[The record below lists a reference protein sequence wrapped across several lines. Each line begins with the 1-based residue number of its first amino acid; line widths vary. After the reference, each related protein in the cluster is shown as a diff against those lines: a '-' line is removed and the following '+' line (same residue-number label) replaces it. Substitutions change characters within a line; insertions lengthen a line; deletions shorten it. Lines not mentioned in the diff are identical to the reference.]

1 LQGSAAFLIHAQRG
15 FRIEFVCRDRVTAAC
30 RADVNNRVVR
40 VCERDSFDP
49 PSIVQHQSELPF
61 VRQISCFFAF
71 ARLGSR
77 CCRIVPGR
85 AGSVC
90 RILLQR
96 CANSRCSHL
105 ARIDGLAAANLI
117 HAGLIYRRLIR
128 SRITLCRNPVR
139 AAVENPIKSPNRN
152 RFYKPG
158 TVGGWELRTAGK
170 NRRAMPGRTS
180 KGLPVSRRSNSWC
193 N

>member
-1 LQGSAAFLIHAQRG
+1 LQGCAAFLIHAQRG

-71 ARLGSR
+71 ARFGSR

-85 AGSVC
+85 AGSV
-90 RILLQR
+90 RGILLHR
-96 CANSRCSHL
+96 SANSRCSHL
-105 ARIDGLAAANLI
+105 ARIDRLAAANLI
-117 HAGLIYRRLIR
+117 HTSLIDRRLVR
-128 SRITLCRNPVR
+128 SRVTLWNPIS
-139 AAVENPIKSPNRN
+139 AAVKNPIKSPDGGH
-152 RFYKPG
+152 FYRLG
-158 TVGGWELRTAGK
+158 MFGGRELRTAGK